1 MTAGVDE
8 PLEVVVEVAPG
19 PYAAGLLGRAL
30 GAIAARFDLPLD
42 RLDDALL
49 AIDALC
55 DQAAPDRVLR
65 VRVAGMEG
73 EVWLHVG
80 PLQDDEAGE
89 LLEATAIPGG
99 PPLLPS
105 LADGARLADDG
116 LVALTFAARR

>member
-1 MTAGVDE
+1 M
-8 PLEVVVEVAPG
+8 
-19 PYAAGLLGRAL
+19 
-30 GAIAARFDLPLD
+30 
-42 RLDDALL
+42 
-49 AIDALC
+49 
-55 DQAAPDRVLR
+55 LR

-89 LLEATAIPGG
+89 LLEAPAIPGG